1 MEQCVK
7 QVAQRAGV
15 NTTVG
20 SMAEEPS
27 TFRVGGII
35 ILVGVGS
42 FICWKLWKHWRKE
55 VGGPT
60 TPPPTP
66 TATPPA
72 RRPQGILTSLPEE
85 YLVQDPNEF
94 EDEDPAFIQD
104 DTMPSLEWDY
114 DGLQQYAEDARPV
127 QDDPHE
133 VFPSNSY
140 NSRQLLSD
148 DASLEL
154 NLEEE
159 LMFSSGPLADDY
171 SGLPD
176 LHKASHST
184 SFGSLP
190 PDMGNSLPRYAPRMS
205 FYKLTV
211 SDSYNESDTH
221 WEPLL
226 ISTPKKRGDIT
237 TSMSMTLMNRQIN
250 GSKLSF

>member
-1 MEQCVK
+1 
-7 QVAQRAGV
+7 
-15 NTTVG
+15 
-20 SMAEEPS
+20 
-27 TFRVGGII
+27 
-35 ILVGVGS
+35 
-42 FICWKLWKHWRKE
+42 
-55 VGGPT
+55 
-60 TPPPTP
+60 
-66 TATPPA
+66 
-72 RRPQGILTSLPEE
+72 
-85 YLVQDPNEF
+85 
-94 EDEDPAFIQD
+94 
-104 DTMPSLEWDY
+104 MPSLEWDY
-114 DGLQQYAEDARPV
+114 DGLQRYAEDGPV

-140 NSRQLLSD
+140 NSRQLLS

-226 ISTPKKRGDIT
+226 ISTPKKREDIT